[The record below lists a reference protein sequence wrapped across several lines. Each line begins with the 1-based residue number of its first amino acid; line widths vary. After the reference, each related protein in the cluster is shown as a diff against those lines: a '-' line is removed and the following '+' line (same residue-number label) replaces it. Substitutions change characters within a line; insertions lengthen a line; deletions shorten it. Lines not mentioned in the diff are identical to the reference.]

1 MWTKKVTKV
10 KYCWSLTQILL
21 RNEEI
26 EKSEVLVDHYTT
38 NNTKV
43 KDFFLSN
50 KFWTKISFC

>member
-1 MWTKKVTKV
+1 MWTKNVTKV

-43 KDFFLSN
+43 KDFFYQ
-50 KFWTKISFC
+50 ISFGQK

>member
-1 MWTKKVTKV
+1 MLTKKVTKV
-10 KYCWSLTQILL
+10 KYHWSPTQILL
-21 RNEEI
+21 CSEEI
-26 EKSEVLVDHYTT
+26 EKCEVLVDHSTT